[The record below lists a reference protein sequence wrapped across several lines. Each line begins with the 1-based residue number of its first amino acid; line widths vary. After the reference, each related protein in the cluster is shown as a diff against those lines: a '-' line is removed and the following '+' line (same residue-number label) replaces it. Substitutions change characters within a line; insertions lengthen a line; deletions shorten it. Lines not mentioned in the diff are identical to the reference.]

1 MRVILLSEMS
11 RVHQHVID
19 TLPDLRK
26 GRVVIIDS
34 ASGKPKPGDVRGGT
48 AVKAYTEAGAQVEVL
63 DLLEDGAVDISD
75 ATVVHFTGGDPFRL
89 LKAIRQTDFDK
100 AMETRMADETFAV
113 VGSSAGAMVLGRD
126 IAHAGILCDA
136 SQVADTTGLGWIDGL
151 VMPHLDAKGAAADK
165 IRSFVDEHPNMDWLL
180 LNDGDVQVRQVV
192 AEAEAQPGW

>member
-75 ATVVHFTGGDPFRL
+75 ATVVHL
-89 LKAIRQTDFDK
+89 
-100 AMETRMADETFAV
+100 
-113 VGSSAGAMVLGRD
+113 
-126 IAHAGILCDA
+126 
-136 SQVADTTGLGWIDGL
+136 
-151 VMPHLDAKGAAADK
+151 
-165 IRSFVDEHPNMDWLL
+165 
-180 LNDGDVQVRQVV
+180 
-192 AEAEAQPGW
+192 

>member
-136 SQVADTTGLGWIDGL
+136 SQVADTTGLGWVVDL

-165 IRSFVDEHPNMDWLL
+165 IRSFVDAHPDWDWLL
-180 LNDGDVQVRQVV
+180 MNDSDVEVREVVAV
-192 AEAEAQPGW
+192 AEAEPGW